1 MKLDLVPTIDNSLLK
16 LLSGS
21 NDHQSQLLTQNRGFS
36 LTNALAQQI
45 VQMDSGDQVRKIS
58 LTQRYVCSHSTL
70 FTLSNQISS
79 LIVAYGA
86 VA

>member
-58 LTQRYVCSHSTL
+58 LAQRYVCSHATLSTV
-70 FTLSNQISS
+70 SNQISS
-79 LIVAYGA
+79 TF
-86 VA
+86 